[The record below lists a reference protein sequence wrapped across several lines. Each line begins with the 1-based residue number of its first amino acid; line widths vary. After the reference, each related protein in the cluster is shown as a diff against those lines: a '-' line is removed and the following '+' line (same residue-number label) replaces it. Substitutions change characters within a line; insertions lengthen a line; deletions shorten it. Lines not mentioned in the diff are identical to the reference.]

1 VISRFRALWRNLF
14 RRNQLDHDL
23 DEELYAY
30 VELASAEKVRR
41 GMSPEE
47 AHRDTRQE
55 MGGVEQIK
63 QGVRD
68 IRVGALLDRLVQ
80 DVRYALRQMRRSPG
94 FAFTSVLTLTMAIAA
109 NVVVFGVLNA
119 LVLHSLPVPE
129 ADRVVQ
135 VQRPNGTQ
143 MSYLDYRDIRDRNRT
158 FSDLAVYRLARI
170 GFDISGNAQPL
181 WGYEVSGNYFDMLGI
196 KPLLGRLLRPS
207 DDEKKNGSQNTV
219 QLRLLGGALFGGS
232 ASHREN
238 GTVEQATLYRCRGR
252 AKEL

>member
-14 RRNQLDHDL
+14 HRDQLDHDL
-23 DEELYAY
+23 DEELDAY

-41 GMSPEE
+41 GISPEE
-47 AHRDTRQE
+47 AYRDTRQE

-68 IRVGALLDRLVQ
+68 IRVGALLDTLVQ

-119 LVLHSLPVPE
+119 LVLHPLPVPE
-129 ADRVVQ
+129 ANRVVQ

-158 FSDLAVYRLARI
+158 FSDLSVYRLARI

-196 KPLLGRLLRPS
+196 KPLLGRFLRPS
-207 DDEKKNGSQNTV
+207 DDEKKTAVKIQC
-219 QLRLLGGALFGGS
+219 S
-232 ASHREN
+232 A
-238 GTVEQATLYRCRGR
+238 TPAGR
-252 AKEL
+252 RVFWGIRKSSGKRYG